1 MRDPDPGAQTA
12 MAGTPAS
19 KADERRRSP
28 RAQCRLH
35 GRIVRGRE
43 RVRVRIVDVSDGG
56 LCLLCPVWLDPKKP
70 VQIEIDVPARGLSL
84 ARIEIWHIRREKSRV
99 SNNKVWVAG
108 AILVDADGTYA
119 ALLEAAGLALLTG
132 APLSGSPSTGATPP
146 RAPARASTPMPP
158 TPERVTQPAARP
170 GRSTAKPVAE
180 APLSD
185 SAIDSAD
192 PRIFR
197 LRCKAN
203 SSPRTRV
210 LSIAAESAEEA
221 MELARRDL
229 GAEWSVLEALEA

>member
-1 MRDPDPGAQTA
+1 

-108 AILVDADGTYA
+108 AILVDTDGTYA

-132 APLSGSPSTGATPP
+132 MPLTGSPSTSAVPA
-146 RAPARASTPMPP
+146 RAPARASTPAPPAPP

-170 GRSTAKPVAE
+170 GRPTAKPAAE
-180 APLSD
+180 TPLAD

-203 SSPRTRV
+203 GSPRTRV
-210 LSIAAESAEEA
+210 LSIAAESADEA
-221 MELARRDL
+221 LTLARRDL